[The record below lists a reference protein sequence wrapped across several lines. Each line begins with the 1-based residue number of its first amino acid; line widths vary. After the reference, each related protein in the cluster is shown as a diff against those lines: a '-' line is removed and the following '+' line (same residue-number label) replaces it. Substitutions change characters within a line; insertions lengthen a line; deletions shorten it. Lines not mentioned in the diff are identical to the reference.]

1 MITLKKWL
9 YFFNFMLCFLLLL
22 LLCQR
27 ALLLLCQRALL
38 LLAMAR
44 CSTALRT
51 ERRHVILI
59 LKVRHAVPK
68 VRRAVPRVRH
78 AVLRIEDRG
87 PPFCM
92 KASAAL
98 ADAIHEVGAVVAEA
112 IALVNLNLLRIEVRR
127 NDHLIAA
134 LYADLT
140 LEVAR

>member
-1 MITLKKWL
+1 MDI
-9 YFFNFMLCFLLLL
+9 FFQFLCFAYLLLLLLCQRALLLLCQRALL

-51 ERRHVILI
+51 ERRHVIIILI
-59 LKVRHAVPK
+59 L
-68 VRRAVPRVRH
+68 RVRH

-87 PPFCM
+87 PPVCV

-98 ADAIHEVGAVVAEA
+98 ADAIHKMGAVVAEVLP
-112 IALVNLNLLRIEVRR
+112 LVNLNLLRIEVRR
-127 NDHLIAA
+127 KDHLVAV